1 METFCSFSP
10 NIRSRVAKLICFLPV
25 SDGFIV
31 MKLLLHCEKGAN
43 SWYLSSSFLRKY
55 HYEDDTIDKHMRE
68 SGSVLWNR
76 MFQQCFFFLKAAED
90 VFSFQS
96 ESLPEVFCHCRV

>member
-1 METFCSFSP
+1 METLCFFQS
-10 NIRSRVAKLICFLPV
+10 NIRSWTVKIICFLPV

-43 SWYLSSSFLRKY
+43 ICYLSSFFHRKY
-55 HYEDDTIDKHMRE
+55 HYEDDTIDKHMQE

-76 MFQQCFFFLKAAED
+76 MF
-90 VFSFQS
+90 
-96 ESLPEVFCHCRV
+96 